1 MKPVKRPDPV
11 TSALKPF
18 AVQFRPLDLGLSAL
32 LEPVDRSREWLRVSL
47 GPVEDLRQSGLL
59 DAEAQITSAS
69 RSVVESVTQQLESLP
84 QIHEAIQAAVAL
96 PSIELP
102 KVANDIVGGMNLLG
116 SAVAELES
124 RFSLPDAAEVTSLLG
139 SPYVLPS
146 AEGIALSPELMP
158 ELQRS
163 LSMVTVPWLDV
174 EDKAR
179 SISGLCDLQYLGYVL
194 STSPPFDLDVSDRL
208 RQSLGDW
215 REEIDWPSSIF
226 TDPLARSDFYR
237 ERGLDP
243 ALTDFPAPAF
253 YEGTRI
259 AGLKL
264 DLPPL
269 VPEYHPESDREEEET
284 GFVRT
289 NAAHDRLLRFETQLR
304 RFIDKAMRAEFGDGW
319 IKRQVSEDIRNGW
332 HRKQQ
337 RDQEDGI
344 RDHPL
349 IAYAEF
355 THYEQ
360 IITQKDNWQRVFAPT
375 FRRQTLVQESLQRL
389 YPIRRCT
396 MHARIITQDD
406 ELYLYTET
414 KRLLAVMGISI

>member
-18 AVQFRPLDLGLSAL
+18 AVQFPPLELDLGLSAL

-47 GPVEDLRQSGLL
+47 GPVEDLRQCGLL
-59 DAEAQITSAS
+59 DAAEQITSAS

-96 PSIELP
+96 PSIELS
-102 KVANDIVGGMNLLG
+102 KVTKDLVGGVNLLG

-124 RFSLPDAAEVTSLLG
+124 RFSLPDAAEVRSLLG

-179 SISGLCDLQYLGYVL
+179 SISGLCDLQDLGYVL

-215 REEIDWPSSIF
+215 RDRIDWPSSIF
-226 TDPLARSDFYR
+226 TDPLARSNFYR
-237 ERGLDP
+237 ERGLDS
-243 ALTDFPAPAF
+243 ALTDFPASAF

-269 VPEYHPESDREEEET
+269 VPEWGLHGKAEARE
-284 GFVRT
+284 
-289 NAAHDRLLRFETQLR
+289 N
-304 RFIDKAMRAEFGDGW
+304 
-319 IKRQVSEDIRNGW
+319 IRNTV
-332 HRKQQ
+332 
-337 RDQEDGI
+337 EDHLAIIGAME
-344 RDHPL
+344 RLEQDWKDTKAFNTL
-349 IAYAEF
+349 
-355 THYEQ
+355 YE
-360 IITQKDNWQRVFAPT
+360 
-375 FRRQTLVQESLQRL
+375 LVVGANLSL
-389 YPIRRCT
+389 
-396 MHARIITQDD
+396 
-406 ELYLYTET
+406 
-414 KRLLAVMGISI
+414 

>member
-1 MKPVKRPDPV
+1 M
-11 TSALKPF
+11 TS
-18 AVQFRPLDLGLSAL
+18 VRDRRT
-32 LEPVDRSREWLRVSL
+32 RSRAPRSLWICGQLLRSS
-47 GPVEDLRQSGLL
+47 PTYPQ
-59 DAEAQITSAS
+59 AQQQQENSRIFDPAFRAPKTGNSNCRRRKEQLTLTTSAS

-102 KVANDIVGGMNLLG
+102 KVAKDIVGGMNLLG

-360 IITQKDNWQRVFAPT
+360 IITRK
-375 FRRQTLVQESLQRL
+375 RQ
-389 YPIRRCT
+389 
-396 MHARIITQDD
+396 
-406 ELYLYTET
+406 
-414 KRLLAVMGISI
+414 LATGVRSDL